1 MAMSLPMSAFVKS
14 SLPDYELRRYGALLA
29 VSEAIASHRD
39 LASLLQ
45 TLAQQLNQVV
55 QCDLIK
61 VVLYDAD
68 RNIMRLHSLQ
78 SSISAVQAESLEL
91 TPEESPAGQV
101 WLTQRPLLINNI
113 DQLRSYPVVRERIL
127 KAGVRS
133 LCMLPL
139 NSAGRRLGVLGF
151 GSLDEAAYNECDVAF
166 LEKVTRQVAVAI
178 DNALNFEQA
187 QTAQRELAA
196 QRDRSRL
203 LLEVNNAVVSILDL
217 KQLLQA
223 ISVRLR
229 ETLRHDFAILALYE
243 EETKSLRVHALDSTR
258 DWAYLEENEVVPI
271 SGTAG
276 EQAIV
281 NRETIIINLKDRKG
295 YKSEL
300 TARIAAL
307 GIKSSCIAPLISHN
321 RTLGIVAVSSLR
333 DDAFNREDAELL
345 SQISNQ
351 VAIAVENAL
360 AFNEIEALKNKLAS
374 EKVYL
379 EEEIQSQFNFSEII
393 GQSPSLASAFKQV
406 EIVAPTDSTVLIQ
419 GETGTGK
426 ELIAHAIHNLSNRRE
441 RTLVK
446 MNCAAIPTGLLESEL
461 FGHERGAFTGAISQ
475 RIGRFELAHKG
486 TLFLDEVGDIPLE
499 LQAKLLRVLQEGEF
513 ERLGSSRT
521 QKVDV
526 RLIAA
531 TNADLERMVA
541 GREFRSDLFYRLNV
555 FPIHLPPLRERRG
568 DIPLLVSFFAQK
580 FARRFRKKIET
591 IPAEAIARLEHYR
604 WPGNI
609 RELENFI
616 ERAVIL
622 SRGSELEIPVRELQ
636 LSNGLE
642 AASAR
647 SSLES
652 AAVTVSRPSTTTLA
666 ESEREAIMRA
676 LRETNWVVG
685 GANGA
690 AARLALKRTTLI
702 SRMKK
707 LGINR
712 ENS

>member
-1 MAMSLPMSAFVKS
+1 MAMSLPISAFVKS
-14 SLPDYELRRYGALLA
+14 SLPDNELRRYGALLA
-29 VSEAIASHRD
+29 VSEAIASNRD

-45 TLAQQLNQVV
+45 ALAQQLNQVV

-61 VVLYDAD
+61 VVLYDPD
-68 RNIMRLHSLQ
+68 RKVMRLHTLQ
-78 SSISAVQAESLEL
+78 SSIYAVQPESLEL

-101 WLTQRPLLINNI
+101 WLTQRPFLINNI
-113 DQLRSYPVVRERIL
+113 DQLRPYPAVRERIL

-133 LCMLPL
+133 FCMLPL
-139 NSAGRRLGVLGF
+139 NSAGRRLGALGF
-151 GSLDEAAYNECDVAF
+151 GSLDEDAYNECDVTF
-166 LEKVTRQVAVAI
+166 LEKVTRQVAVAV

-217 KQLLQA
+217 KQLLQTV
-223 ISVRLR
+223 SVRLR

-243 EETKSLRVHALDSTR
+243 EETKSFRVHALDSTR
-258 DWAYLEENEVVPI
+258 GWAYLEENEVVPI
-271 SGTAG
+271 AGTAG
-276 EQAIV
+276 EQAIA

-295 YKSEL
+295 FQSEL
-300 TARIAAL
+300 TERIAAL
-307 GIKSSCIAPLISHN
+307 GIKSSCVAPLISHN
-321 RTLGIVAVSSLR
+321 RTLGIVVVSSLR
-333 DDAFNREDAELL
+333 DDAFSREDAELF
-345 SQISNQ
+345 SQISSQ

-374 EKVYL
+374 EKIYL

-475 RIGRFELAHKG
+475 RVGRFELAHKG

-531 TNADLERMVA
+531 TNANLERMVA
-541 GREFRSDLFYRLNV
+541 DRQFRSDLFYRLNV
-555 FPIHLPPLRERRG
+555 FPIHLPPLRARRG

-580 FARRFRKKIET
+580 FARRFRRKIET
-591 IPAEAIARLEHYR
+591 IPAGAIARLEQYH
-604 WPGNI
+604 WPGNV

-622 SRGSELEIPVRELQ
+622 SRGSELEIPLSELK

-647 SSLES
+647 SSSES
-652 AAVTVSRPSTTTLA
+652 AAVRVSRLSTTTLA

-712 ENS
+712 DDS

>member
-1 MAMSLPMSAFVKS
+1 
-14 SLPDYELRRYGALLA
+14 
-29 VSEAIASHRD
+29 H
-39 LASLLQ
+39 
-45 TLAQQLNQVV
+45 
-55 QCDLIK
+55 
-61 VVLYDAD
+61 
-68 RNIMRLHSLQ
+68 
-78 SSISAVQAESLEL
+78 
-91 TPEESPAGQV
+91 
-101 WLTQRPLLINNI
+101 
-113 DQLRSYPVVRERIL
+113 
-127 KAGVRS
+127 
-133 LCMLPL
+133 
-139 NSAGRRLGVLGF
+139 
-151 GSLDEAAYNECDVAF
+151 
-166 LEKVTRQVAVAI
+166 
-178 DNALNFEQA
+178 
-187 QTAQRELAA
+187 
-196 QRDRSRL
+196 
-203 LLEVNNAVVSILDL
+203 
-217 KQLLQA
+217 
-223 ISVRLR
+223 
-229 ETLRHDFAILALYE
+229 
-243 EETKSLRVHALDSTR
+243 
-258 DWAYLEENEVVPI
+258 
-271 SGTAG
+271 
-276 EQAIV
+276 
-281 NRETIIINLKDRKG
+281 NR
-295 YKSEL
+295 
-300 TARIAAL
+300 AL
-307 GIKSSCIAPLISHN
+307 GIV
-321 RTLGIVAVSSLR
+321 TVSSLR
-333 DDAFNREDAELL
+333 DDAFNREDAELF
-345 SQISNQ
+345 SQVSSQ

-360 AFNEIEALKNKLAS
+360 AFKEIEALKNKLAS
-374 EKVYL
+374 EKIYL
-379 EEEIQSQFNFSEII
+379 EEEIQSQFNFTEII
-393 GQSPSLASAFKQV
+393 GQSPSLASAFQQV

-446 MNCAAIPTGLLESEL
+446 MNCAAIPNGLLESEL

-513 ERLGSSRT
+513 ERLGSART

-555 FPIHLPPLRERRG
+555 FPIHLPPLRVRRG
-568 DIPLLVSFFAQK
+568 DIPLLVSFFARK

-591 IPAEAIARLEHYR
+591 IPAEAIARLEQYR

-622 SRGSELEIPVRELQ
+622 SRGSELEIPVGELK

-642 AASAR
+642 TTSAR
-647 SSLES
+647 SSLAS
-652 AAVTVSRPSTTTLA
+652 AAAAVSTPSTTTLA

-707 LGINR
+707 LGISR
-712 ENS
+712 EDS

>member
-1 MAMSLPMSAFVKS
+1 MSAFVQS

-45 TLAQQLNQVV
+45 TLAQQLNQIV

-68 RNIMRLHSLQ
+68 RNVMRLHSMQ
-78 SSISAVQAESLEL
+78 SSISMVQPESLDL
-91 TPEESPAGQV
+91 TPEETPAGQV

-113 DQLRSYPVVRERIL
+113 DQLRSYPIIRERVL
-127 KAGVRS
+127 KYGIRS

-151 GSLDEAAYNECDVAF
+151 SSIDEAAYNECDVAF
-166 LEKVTRQVAVAI
+166 LEKVTRQVAIAV
-178 DNALNFEQA
+178 DNALNFEHA
-187 QTAQRELAA
+187 QTAQRQLAA

-217 KQLLQA
+217 KQLLQTV
-223 ISVRLR
+223 SVGLR

-258 DWAYLEENEVVPI
+258 GWVYLEENEVVPI
-271 SGTAG
+271 SETAG
-276 EQAIV
+276 ERAFA
-281 NRETIIINLKDRKG
+281 NRETIIINQKDRKG
-295 YKSEL
+295 LQSEF
-300 TARIAAL
+300 TARIAAQ

-321 RTLGIVAVSSLR
+321 RALGILAVSSLR
-333 DDAFNREDAELL
+333 DNAFSQEDAELF
-345 SQISNQ
+345 SQISSQ

-360 AFNEIEALKNKLAS
+360 AFNEIEALKNKLAG
-374 EKVYL
+374 EKIYL
-379 EEEIQSQFNFSEII
+379 EEEIQSQFDFSEII
-393 GQSPSLASAFKQV
+393 GQSPSLASVFKQV

-419 GETGTGK
+419 GETGAGK
-426 ELIAHAIHNLSNRRE
+426 ELIARAIHNLSDRRE
-441 RTLVK
+441 RTMVK
-446 MNCAAIPTGLLESEL
+446 VNCAAIPTGLLESEL

-531 TNADLERMVA
+531 TNANLDQMVA
-541 GREFRSDLFYRLNV
+541 NREFRSDLFYRLNV

-568 DIPLLVSFFAQK
+568 DIRLLVSFFTQK

-591 IPAEAIARLEHYR
+591 IPAEAIARLEQYR
-604 WPGNI
+604 WPGNV
-609 RELENFI
+609 RELENFV

-622 SRGSELEIPVRELQ
+622 SRGSELEIPIGELK

-642 AASAR
+642 TARAKSSPMSAVG
-647 SSLES
+647 
-652 AAVTVSRPSTTTLA
+652 AVSTPSTTTLA
-666 ESEREAIMRA
+666 ESEREAILRA

-712 ENS
+712 EDS

>member
-1 MAMSLPMSAFVKS
+1 MSAFVRS

-29 VSEAIASHRD
+29 VSEAIASNRD

-45 TLAQQLNQVV
+45 ALARQLNQVV

-61 VVLYDAD
+61 VVLYDAE
-68 RNIMRLHSLQ
+68 RNVMRLHTLQ
-78 SSISAVQAESLEL
+78 SSISADQPESLEL

-113 DQLRSYPVVRERIL
+113 DQLRPYPAVRERIL

-166 LEKVTRQVAVAI
+166 LEKVTRQVAVAV

-217 KQLLQA
+217 KQLLQTV
-223 ISVRLR
+223 SVRLR

-243 EETKSLRVHALDSTR
+243 EETKSLRAHALDSTR

-271 SGTAG
+271 AGTAG
-276 EQAIV
+276 EQAIA
-281 NRETIIINLKDRKG
+281 NRETIIINLKDRKSFQ
-295 YKSEL
+295 SEL

-321 RTLGIVAVSSLR
+321 RTLGIVVVSSLR

-345 SQISNQ
+345 SQISSQ

-374 EKVYL
+374 EKIYL

-475 RIGRFELAHKG
+475 RVGRFELAHKG

-513 ERLGSSRT
+513 ERLGSART

-531 TNADLERMVA
+531 TNANLERMVA
-541 GREFRSDLFYRLNV
+541 GRQFRSDLFYRLNV

-580 FARRFRKKIET
+580 FARRFRRKIET
-591 IPAEAIARLEHYR
+591 IPAGAIARLEQYH
-604 WPGNI
+604 WPGNV

-622 SRGSELEIPVRELQ
+622 SRGSELEIPLGELK

-642 AASAR
+642 AASER
-647 SSLES
+647 SSLKS
-652 AAVTVSRPSTTTLA
+652 AAVAVSRPSTTTLA
-666 ESEREAIMRA
+666 ESEREAIMQA

-712 ENS
+712 EDS

>member
-1 MAMSLPMSAFVKS
+1 
-14 SLPDYELRRYGALLA
+14 
-29 VSEAIASHRD
+29 
-39 LASLLQ
+39 
-45 TLAQQLNQVV
+45 
-55 QCDLIK
+55 
-61 VVLYDAD
+61 
-68 RNIMRLHSLQ
+68 
-78 SSISAVQAESLEL
+78 
-91 TPEESPAGQV
+91 
-101 WLTQRPLLINNI
+101 
-113 DQLRSYPVVRERIL
+113 
-127 KAGVRS
+127 
-133 LCMLPL
+133 MLPL

-166 LEKVTRQVAVAI
+166 LEKVTRQVAIAV

-187 QTAQRELAA
+187 QTAQRQLAD

-217 KQLLQA
+217 KQLLQTV
-223 ISVRLR
+223 SVRLR
-229 ETLRHDFAILALYE
+229 ETLHHDFAILALYE
-243 EETKSLRVHALDSTR
+243 VETKSLRVHALDSTR

-276 EQAIV
+276 EQAIA
-281 NRETIIINLKDRKG
+281 NRETMIVNLKDRKDFQ
-295 YKSEL
+295 SEL

-307 GIKSSCIAPLISHN
+307 GIKSSLIAPLISHD
-321 RTLGIVAVSSLR
+321 RALGIVAVSSLR
-333 DDAFNREDAELL
+333 DNAFNMEDAELFG
-345 SQISNQ
+345 QISSQ

-374 EKVYL
+374 EKIYL

-513 ERLGSSRT
+513 ERLGSART

-541 GREFRSDLFYRLNV
+541 DREFRSDLFYRLNV

-568 DIPLLVSFFAQK
+568 DIPLLVSFFTQK

-591 IPAEAIARLEHYR
+591 IPVDAIARLEQYR
-604 WPGNI
+604 WPGNV

-622 SRGSELEIPVRELQ
+622 SRGSELEIPLGELK

-642 AASAR
+642 AASDR
-647 SSLES
+647 SPL
-652 AAVTVSRPSTTTLA
+652 AAVTAAVSKPSPTTLA
-666 ESEREAIMRA
+666 ESEREAIVRA
-676 LRETNWVVG
+676 LRETKWVVG

-702 SRMKK
+702 SRMRK

-712 ENS
+712 EDS

>member
-1 MAMSLPMSAFVKS
+1 MSPFVKS

-29 VSEAIASHRD
+29 VSEAIASNRD

-45 TLAQQLNQVV
+45 TLARQLNQVV

-68 RNIMRLHSLQ
+68 RNLMRLHSLQ
-78 SSISAVQAESLEL
+78 SSISADQPESLEL

-113 DQLRSYPVVRERIL
+113 DQLRPYPAVRERIL

-139 NSAGRRLGVLGF
+139 NSAGRKLGALGF
-151 GSLDEAAYNECDVAF
+151 GSIDEAAYNECDVAF
-166 LEKVTRQVAVAI
+166 LEKVTRQVAVAV

-217 KQLLQA
+217 KQLLQTV
-223 ISVRLR
+223 SVRLR

-271 SGTAG
+271 AGTAG
-276 EQAIV
+276 EEAIA
-281 NRETIIINLKDRKG
+281 NRETIIVNLRDRKG

-321 RTLGIVAVSSLR
+321 RTLGIVVVSSLR
-333 DDAFNREDAELL
+333 DDVFSREDAELF
-345 SQISNQ
+345 SQISSQ

-374 EKVYL
+374 EKIYL

-393 GQSPSLASAFKQV
+393 GQSPSLSSAFKQV

-475 RIGRFELAHKG
+475 RVGRFELAHKG

-531 TNADLERMVA
+531 TNANLERMVA
-541 GREFRSDLFYRLNV
+541 DRQFRSDLFYRLNV

-580 FARRFRKKIET
+580 FARRFRRKIET
-591 IPAEAIARLEHYR
+591 IPAGAIARLEQYH
-604 WPGNI
+604 WPGNV

-622 SRGSELEIPVRELQ
+622 SRGSELEIPLSELK

-712 ENS
+712 DDS

>member
-1 MAMSLPMSAFVKS
+1 MPE
-14 SLPDYELRRYGALLA
+14 YELRRYGALLA

-45 TLAQQLNQVV
+45 TLAQRLNQIV
-55 QCDLIK
+55 QCDVIK

-68 RNIMRLHSLQ
+68 RNVMRLHSLE
-78 SSISAVQAESLEL
+78 SAISAIQPESLEL
-91 TPEESPAGQV
+91 PPEESPAGQV
-101 WLTQRPLLINNI
+101 WLTQRPLLIN
-113 DQLRSYPVVRERIL
+113 DVEQLRPYPLIMERVSRYSV
-127 KAGVRS
+127 KS
-133 LCMLPL
+133 LCILPL
-139 NSAGRRLGVLGF
+139 NSAGRSLGVLVF
-151 GSLDEAAYNECDVAF
+151 GSLEESTYNEGDVAF
-166 LEKVTRQVAVAI
+166 LEKVTGQVAIAI

-187 QTAQRELAA
+187 QTAQRQLAA

-217 KQLLQA
+217 KQLLQTV
-223 ISVRLR
+223 SMRLR

-243 EETKSLRVHALDSTR
+243 EETKSLRAHALDSAR
-258 DWAYLEENEVVPI
+258 DWFFLEENEVVPI
-271 SGTAG
+271 SDTAA
-276 EQAIV
+276 EQAIN
-281 NRETIIINLKDRKG
+281 NRETLIINLKDRKG
-295 YKSEL
+295 SQSEF
-300 TARIAAL
+300 TARIAAY
-307 GIKSSCIAPLISHN
+307 GIKSSCIAPLISHD
-321 RTLGIVAVSSLR
+321 RTLGILAVSSLR
-333 DDAFNREDAELL
+333 DKAFDRDDAELF

-374 EKVYL
+374 EKIYL
-379 EEEIQSQFNFSEII
+379 EEEIQSQFNFSDII
-393 GQSPSLASAFKQV
+393 GQSPSLIRVFKQV
-406 EIVAPTDSTVLIQ
+406 EIVALTDSTVLIQ
-419 GETGTGK
+419 GETGCGK

-446 MNCAAIPTGLLESEL
+446 LNCAAIPTGLLESEL

-475 RIGRFELAHKG
+475 RIGRFELAHNG

-521 QKVDV
+521 RKVDV

-531 TNADLERMVA
+531 TNANLERMVA
-541 GREFRSDLFYRLNV
+541 DREYRSDLYYRLNV
-555 FPIHLPPLRERRG
+555 FPINIPPLRKRRG
-568 DIPLLVSFFAQK
+568 DIPLLVSFFTQK
-580 FARRFRKKIET
+580 FARRFHKNIET
-591 IPAEAIARLEHYR
+591 IPAEAIARLEQYH
-604 WPGNI
+604 WPGNV

-622 SRGSELEIPVRELQ
+622 SRGSELEIPLGELKI
-636 LSNGLE
+636 SNGLG
-642 AASAR
+642 AANAK
-647 SSLES
+647 SSMS
-652 AAVTVSRPSTTTLA
+652 AAAPAVADVPRPSTATLA
-666 ESEREAIMRA
+666 ESERDAIMRA
-676 LRETNWVVG
+676 LRDANWVVG

-712 ENS
+712 EVS

>member
-1 MAMSLPMSAFVKS
+1 MSAIVRS

-61 VVLYDAD
+61 VTLYDAD
-68 RNIMRLHSLQ
+68 RNVMRLHSLQ
-78 SSISAVQAESLEL
+78 SSISAAQPESLEL

-113 DQLRSYPVVRERIL
+113 DQLRPYPAVRERIL

-139 NSAGRRLGVLGF
+139 NSAGRRLGVLGY
-151 GSLDEAAYNECDVAF
+151 GSLDEDAYNECDVAF
-166 LEKVTRQVAVAI
+166 LEKVTRQVAVAV

-217 KQLLQA
+217 KQLLQTV
-223 ISVRLR
+223 SVRLR
-229 ETLRHDFAILALYE
+229 ETLRHDFAILALYD

-258 DWAYLEENEVVPI
+258 GWAYLEENEVVPI

-276 EQAIV
+276 EQAIA
-281 NRETIIINLKDRKG
+281 NRETIVIDLKDRKSFQ
-295 YKSEL
+295 SEL
-300 TARIAAL
+300 IARIAAL

-321 RTLGIVAVSSLR
+321 RALGIVAVSSLR
-333 DDAFNREDAELL
+333 DDAFNREDAELF
-345 SQISNQ
+345 SQISSQ

-374 EKVYL
+374 EKIYL

-426 ELIAHAIHNLSNRRE
+426 ELIARAIHNLSNRRE

-475 RIGRFELAHKG
+475 RVGRFELAHKG

-513 ERLGSSRT
+513 ERLGSART

-531 TNADLERMVA
+531 TNANLGQMVA
-541 GREFRSDLFYRLNV
+541 DRQFRSDLFYRLNV

-591 IPAEAIARLEHYR
+591 IPAGAIARLEQYH
-604 WPGNI
+604 WPGNV

-622 SRGSELEIPVRELQ
+622 SRGSELEISLSELK

-642 AASAR
+642 SASAR

-712 ENS
+712 EDS

>member
-1 MAMSLPMSAFVKS
+1 MSAFVQS

-29 VSEAIASHRD
+29 VSEAIASNRD

-45 TLAQQLNQVV
+45 ALARQLNQVV

-68 RNIMRLHSLQ
+68 RNVMRLHTLQ
-78 SSISAVQAESLEL
+78 SSISADQPESLEL

-113 DQLRSYPVVRERIL
+113 DQLRPYPAVRERIL
-127 KAGVRS
+127 TAGVRS

-166 LEKVTRQVAVAI
+166 LEKVTRQVAVAV

-217 KQLLQA
+217 KQLLQTV
-223 ISVRLR
+223 SVRLR

-271 SGTAG
+271 AGTAG
-276 EQAIV
+276 EQAIA
-281 NRETIIINLKDRKG
+281 NRETIIINLKDRKSFQ
-295 YKSEL
+295 SEL

-345 SQISNQ
+345 SQISSQ

-374 EKVYL
+374 EKIYL

-475 RIGRFELAHKG
+475 RVGRFELAHKG

-531 TNADLERMVA
+531 TNANLERMVA
-541 GREFRSDLFYRLNV
+541 GRQFRSDLFYRLNV

-580 FARRFRKKIET
+580 FARRFRRKIET
-591 IPAEAIARLEHYR
+591 IPAGAIARLEQYH
-604 WPGNI
+604 WPGNV

-622 SRGSELEIPVRELQ
+622 SRGSELEIPLGELK
-636 LSNGLE
+636 LPNGLE
-642 AASAR
+642 AASER
-647 SSLES
+647 SSLKS
-652 AAVTVSRPSTTTLA
+652 AAVAVSRPSTTTLA
-666 ESEREAIMRA
+666 ESEREAIMQA

-712 ENS
+712 EDS

>member
-1 MAMSLPMSAFVKS
+1 MAMTLPMSAFVKS
-14 SLPDYELRRYGALLA
+14 SLPDHELRRYGALLA
-29 VSEAIASHRD
+29 VSEAIASNRD

-45 TLAQQLNQVV
+45 ALAQQLNQVV

-68 RNIMRLHSLQ
+68 RKVMRLHTLQ
-78 SSISAVQAESLEL
+78 SSISADQPESLEL

-113 DQLRSYPVVRERIL
+113 DQLRPYPAVRERIL

-166 LEKVTRQVAVAI
+166 LEKVTRQVAVAV

-217 KQLLQA
+217 KQLLQTV
-223 ISVRLR
+223 SVRLR
-229 ETLRHDFAILALYE
+229 ETLRHDFAILALYK

-271 SGTAG
+271 AGTAG
-276 EQAIV
+276 EQAIA

-295 YKSEL
+295 FKSEL

-345 SQISNQ
+345 GQISSQ

-374 EKVYL
+374 EKIYL

-475 RIGRFELAHKG
+475 RVGRFELAHKG

-513 ERLGSSRT
+513 ERLGSART

-531 TNADLERMVA
+531 TNANLERMVA
-541 GREFRSDLFYRLNV
+541 DRQFRSDLFYRLNV

-568 DIPLLVSFFAQK
+568 DIPLLVTFFAQK
-580 FARRFRKKIET
+580 FARRFRRKIET
-591 IPAEAIARLEHYR
+591 IPAGAIARLEQYH
-604 WPGNI
+604 WPGNV
-609 RELENFI
+609 RELENLI

-622 SRGSELEIPVRELQ
+622 SRGSELEIPLGELK
-636 LSNGLE
+636 LSNGLDV
-642 AASAR
+642 ASER
-647 SSLES
+647 SSLKS

-712 ENS
+712 EES

>member
-1 MAMSLPMSAFVKS
+1 MAMSLSMSAFVQS

-45 TLAQQLNQVV
+45 TLAQQLNQIV

-68 RNIMRLHSLQ
+68 RNVMRLHSLQ
-78 SSISAVQAESLEL
+78 YSISAVQPESLEL

-101 WLTQRPLLINNI
+101 WLTQRPLLINNVE
-113 DQLRSYPVVRERIL
+113 QLRPYPVVRERIL

-139 NSAGRRLGVLGF
+139 NSAGRSLGVLGF

-166 LEKVTRQVAVAI
+166 LEKVTRQVAIAV

-187 QTAQRELAA
+187 QTAQRQLAA

-217 KQLLQA
+217 KQLLQTV
-223 ISVRLR
+223 SVRLR

-258 DWAYLEENEVVPI
+258 GWTYLEENEIVPI

-276 EQAIV
+276 EQAIA
-281 NRETIIINLKDRKG
+281 NRETIIINQKDRKG
-295 YKSEL
+295 FQSEL

-307 GIKSSCIAPLISHN
+307 GIKSSCVAPLISHN
-321 RTLGIVAVSSLR
+321 RALGIVAVSSLR
-333 DDAFNREDAELL
+333 EDAFSLGDAELF
-345 SQISNQ
+345 SQISSQ

-374 EKVYL
+374 EKIYL

-393 GQSPSLASAFKQV
+393 GQSPSLVSVFKQV

-419 GETGTGK
+419 GETGAGK

-513 ERLGSSRT
+513 ERLGSART

-531 TNADLERMVA
+531 TNANLGRMVA
-541 GREFRSDLFYRLNV
+541 DREFRSDLFYRLNV

-568 DIPLLVSFFAQK
+568 DIPLLVTFFAQK
-580 FARRFRKKIET
+580 FTRRFHKKIET
-591 IPAEAIARLEHYR
+591 IPAEAIARLEQYH
-604 WPGNI
+604 WPGNV

-622 SRGSELEIPVRELQ
+622 SRGSELEIPLGELK

-647 SSLES
+647 SSLAS
-652 AAVTVSRPSTTTLA
+652 AAVAVTMPSATTLA

-712 ENS
+712 EDS

>member
-1 MAMSLPMSAFVKS
+1 MSAFVKS

-68 RNIMRLHSLQ
+68 RNVMRLHSLQ
-78 SSISAVQAESLEL
+78 SSISAAQPESLEL
-91 TPEESPAGQV
+91 KPEESPAGQV

-113 DQLRSYPVVRERIL
+113 DQLRPYPAVRERIL

-139 NSAGRRLGVLGF
+139 NSAGRRLGVLGY

-166 LEKVTRQVAVAI
+166 LEKVTRQVAVAV

-217 KQLLQA
+217 KKLLQTV
-223 ISVRLR
+223 SVRLR

-258 DWAYLEENEVVPI
+258 GWAYLEENEVVPI

-276 EQAIV
+276 EQAIA

-295 YKSEL
+295 IQSEL

-321 RTLGIVAVSSLR
+321 RALGIVVVSSLR
-333 DDAFNREDAELL
+333 DGAFNREDAELF
-345 SQISNQ
+345 SQISSQ

-374 EKVYL
+374 EKIYL

-393 GQSPSLASAFKQV
+393 GQSPSLASSFKQV

-475 RIGRFELAHKG
+475 RVGRFELAHKG

-531 TNADLERMVA
+531 TNANLGQMVA
-541 GREFRSDLFYRLNV
+541 GRQFRSDLFYRLNV

-591 IPAEAIARLEHYR
+591 IPAGAITRLEQYH
-604 WPGNI
+604 WPGNV

-622 SRGSELEIPVRELQ
+622 SRGSELEIPLSELK

-647 SSLES
+647 SPLES

-676 LRETNWVVG
+676 LRETDWVVG

-712 ENS
+712 EDS

>member
-1 MAMSLPMSAFVKS
+1 MSAFVQS
-14 SLPDYELRRYGALLA
+14 SLPDYESRRYGALLA
-29 VSEAIASHRD
+29 VSEAIASNRD
-39 LASLLQ
+39 LSSLLQ
-45 TLAQQLNQVV
+45 ALAQQLNQVV

-61 VVLYDAD
+61 VVLYAAD
-68 RNIMRLHSLQ
+68 RNVMRLHTLQ
-78 SSISAVQAESLEL
+78 SSISADQPESLEF

-113 DQLRSYPVVRERIL
+113 DQLRPYPAVRERIL

-166 LEKVTRQVAVAI
+166 LEKVTRQVAVAV

-217 KQLLQA
+217 KQLLQTV
-223 ISVRLR
+223 SVRLR

-271 SGTAG
+271 AGTAG
-276 EQAIV
+276 EQAIA
-281 NRETIIINLKDRKG
+281 NRETIILNLKDRKG

-374 EKVYL
+374 EKIYL

-475 RIGRFELAHKG
+475 RVGRFELAHKG

-513 ERLGSSRT
+513 ERLGSART

-531 TNADLERMVA
+531 TNANLERMVA
-541 GREFRSDLFYRLNV
+541 DRQFRSDLFYRLNV

-580 FARRFRKKIET
+580 FARRFRRKIES
-591 IPAEAIARLEHYR
+591 IPAGAIARLEQYH
-604 WPGNI
+604 WPGNV

-622 SRGSELEIPVRELQ
+622 SRGSELEIPLSELK

-647 SSLES
+647 SSLKS

-707 LGINR
+707 LGISR
-712 ENS
+712 EDS

>member
-29 VSEAIASHRD
+29 VSEAIASNRD

-68 RNIMRLHSLQ
+68 RNVMRLHSLQ
-78 SSISAVQAESLEL
+78 SSISAVQPESLEL

-113 DQLRSYPVVRERIL
+113 DQLRPYPAVRERIL

-139 NSAGRRLGVLGF
+139 NSAGRKLGVLGF

-166 LEKVTRQVAVAI
+166 LEKVTRQVAVAV

-217 KQLLQA
+217 KQLLQTV
-223 ISVRLR
+223 SVRLR
-229 ETLRHDFAILALYE
+229 ETLRHDFATLALYE

-258 DWAYLEENEVVPI
+258 GWAYLEENEVVPI

-276 EQAIV
+276 EHAIA
-281 NRETIIINLKDRKG
+281 NRETIIINQKDRKG
-295 YKSEL
+295 FQSEL

-307 GIKSSCIAPLISHN
+307 GIKSSCVAPLISHN
-321 RTLGIVAVSSLR
+321 RALGIVVVSSLR
-333 DDAFNREDAELL
+333 DDAFNREDAELF
-345 SQISNQ
+345 SQISSQ

-374 EKVYL
+374 EKIYL

-475 RIGRFELAHKG
+475 RVGRFELAHKG

-513 ERLGSSRT
+513 ERLGSART

-531 TNADLERMVA
+531 TNANLERMVA
-541 GREFRSDLFYRLNV
+541 DRQFRSDLFYRLNV
-555 FPIHLPPLRERRG
+555 FPLRLPPLRERRG

-580 FARRFRKKIET
+580 FARRFRRKIET
-591 IPAEAIARLEHYR
+591 IPAGAIARLEQYH
-604 WPGNI
+604 WPGNV

-622 SRGSELEIPVRELQ
+622 SRGSELEIPLGELK

-652 AAVTVSRPSTTTLA
+652 AAVTVSRPSTSTLA

-712 ENS
+712 EDS

>member
-1 MAMSLPMSAFVKS
+1 MSVSVKS
-14 SLPDYELRRYGALLA
+14 ALPDEKLRRYGALLA

-45 TLAQQLNQVV
+45 ALARQINQIV
-55 QCDLIK
+55 QCEVIK

-68 RNIMRLHSLQ
+68 RNVMRLHSMQ
-78 SSISAVQAESLEL
+78 SSMSDDLPESLDL
-91 TPEESPAGQV
+91 NPEESPAGRV
-101 WLTQRPLLINNI
+101 WLTQEPLIINNI
-113 DQLRSYPVVRERIL
+113 EQLSPYPIIQERIL
-127 KAGVRS
+127 KHGIRS
-133 LCMLPL
+133 FCLLPL
-139 NSAGRRLGVLGF
+139 TSAGRRLGALGF
-151 GSLDEAAYNECDVAF
+151 GSVDEGAYDECDVSF
-166 LEKVTRQVAVAI
+166 LEKVTRQIAIAV

-187 QTAQRELAA
+187 RTAQRELAA

-203 LLEVNNAVVSILDL
+203 LLEVNNAVVSIVDL
-217 KQLLQA
+217 KQLLQTV
-223 ISVRLR
+223 SRRLR
-229 ETLRHDFAILALYE
+229 ETLRHDFATLGFYE
-243 EETKSLRVHALDSTR
+243 EETKSLRVHALDSSR
-258 DWAYLEENEVVPI
+258 DWIYVEENEVVPV
-271 SGTAG
+271 SETAA
-276 EQAIV
+276 EEAIAR
-281 NRETIIINLKDRKG
+281 RETIVINQKDRQG
-295 YKSEL
+295 PQ
-300 TARIAAL
+300 TGFNARIVAH

-321 RTLGIVAVSSLR
+321 RVLGVMAVSSLR
-333 DDAFNREDAELL
+333 DNAFSGEDAELL
-345 SQISNQ
+345 SQISSQ

-360 AFNEIEALKNKLAS
+360 AFNEIDVLKNKLAS
-374 EKVYL
+374 EKIYL
-379 EEEIQSQFNFSEII
+379 EEEIQSRFNFSEII

-419 GETGTGK
+419 GETGAGK

-446 MNCAAIPTGLLESEL
+446 VNCAAIPTGLLESEF
-461 FGHERGAFTGAISQ
+461 FGHERGAFTGAIAQ
-475 RIGRFELAHKG
+475 RIGRFELAHRG

-513 ERLGSSRT
+513 ERLGSART

-526 RLIAA
+526 RLVAA
-531 TNADLERMVA
+531 TNANLGQMVA
-541 GREFRSDLFYRLNV
+541 ERQFRSDLFYRLNV

-591 IPAEAIARLEHYR
+591 IPAEAIARLEQYH
-604 WPGNI
+604 WPGNV
-609 RELENFI
+609 RELEHFI

-622 SRGSELEIPVRELQ
+622 SRGSELEIPIGELK

-642 AASAR
+642 TAPAAAR
-647 SSLES
+647 SFTPPP
-652 AAVTVSRPSTTTLA
+652 AVVSPSVTTLA

-676 LRETNWVVG
+676 LRETNWVIG

-712 ENS
+712 NNS

>member
-1 MAMSLPMSAFVKS
+1 MSALVRS
-14 SLPDYELRRYGALLA
+14 SLPDYELRRHGALLA
-29 VSEAIASHRD
+29 VSEAIASNRD

-45 TLAQQLNQVV
+45 ALAQQLNQVV

-68 RNIMRLHSLQ
+68 RNVMRLHTLQ
-78 SSISAVQAESLEL
+78 SSISADQPESLEL

-113 DQLRSYPVVRERIL
+113 DQLRPYPAVRERIL

-166 LEKVTRQVAVAI
+166 LEKVTRQVAVAV

-217 KQLLQA
+217 KQLLQTV
-223 ISVRLR
+223 SVRLR

-271 SGTAG
+271 AGTAG
-276 EQAIV
+276 EQAIA
-281 NRETIIINLKDRKG
+281 NRETIIVNLKDRKG
-295 YKSEL
+295 FQSEL

-345 SQISNQ
+345 SQISSQ

-374 EKVYL
+374 EKIYL

-393 GQSPSLASAFKQV
+393 GQSPSLSSAFKQV

-475 RIGRFELAHKG
+475 RVGRFELAHKG

-531 TNADLERMVA
+531 TNANLERMVA
-541 GREFRSDLFYRLNV
+541 DRQFRSDLFYRLNV

-580 FARRFRKKIET
+580 FARRFRRKIET
-591 IPAEAIARLEHYR
+591 IPAGAIARLEQYH
-604 WPGNI
+604 WPGNV

-622 SRGSELEIPVRELQ
+622 SRGSELEIPLSELK

-647 SSLES
+647 TTLES

-712 ENS
+712 DDS

>member
-1 MAMSLPMSAFVKS
+1 MSDFVKS

-45 TLAQQLNQVV
+45 TLAQQLNQIV
-55 QCDLIK
+55 QCDVIK

-68 RNIMRLHSLQ
+68 RNVMRLHSLE
-78 SSISAVQAESLEL
+78 SAISAIQPESLEL
-91 TPEESPAGQV
+91 PPEESPAGQV
-101 WLTQRPLLINNI
+101 WLTQRPLLINDI
-113 DQLRSYPVVRERIL
+113 EQLRPYPLILERVS
-127 KAGVRS
+127 KYCVRS
-133 LCMLPL
+133 LCILPL
-139 NSAGRRLGVLGF
+139 NSAGRSLGVLVF
-151 GSLDEAAYNECDVAF
+151 GSLEEAAYNECDVAF
-166 LEKVTRQVAVAI
+166 LEKVTGQVAIAV

-187 QTAQRELAA
+187 QTAQRQLAA

-217 KQLLQA
+217 KQLLQTV
-223 ISVRLR
+223 SVRLR
-229 ETLRHDFAILALYE
+229 ETLHHDFAILALYE
-243 EETKSLRVHALDSTR
+243 EETKNLRVHALDSTR
-258 DWAYLEENEVVPI
+258 GWAYLEENEVVPI
-271 SGTAG
+271 SETAG
-276 EQAIV
+276 ERAIA

-295 YKSEL
+295 FQSEF
-300 TARIAAL
+300 TARITAI
-307 GIKSSCIAPLISHN
+307 GIKSSCVAPLISHN
-321 RTLGIVAVSSLR
+321 RALGILAVSSLR
-333 DDAFNREDAELL
+333 DNAFNQKDAELF
-345 SQISNQ
+345 SQVSSQ

-360 AFNEIEALKNKLAS
+360 AFNEIETLKNKLAS
-374 EKVYL
+374 EKIYL
-379 EEEIQSQFNFSEII
+379 EEEIQSQFNFSDII
-393 GQSPSLASAFKQV
+393 GQSPSLISVFKQV

-419 GETGTGK
+419 GETGAGK
-426 ELIAHAIHNLSNRRE
+426 ELIARAIHNLSNRRE

-446 MNCAAIPTGLLESEL
+446 VNCAAIPTGLLESEL

-531 TNADLERMVA
+531 TNANLERMVA
-541 GREFRSDLFYRLNV
+541 NREFRSDLYYRLNV
-555 FPIHLPPLRERRG
+555 FPINMPPLRKRRG

-580 FARRFRKKIET
+580 FARRFHKKIET
-591 IPAEAIARLEHYR
+591 IPAEAIARLEQYH
-604 WPGNI
+604 WPGNV

-622 SRGSELEIPVRELQ
+622 SRGSELEIPLGELK
-636 LSNGLE
+636 LSNGLGTANAKSSMAP
-642 AASAR
+642 AAPAAPAVVDVPR
-647 SSLES
+647 SSTAS
-652 AAVTVSRPSTTTLA
+652 LA
-666 ESEREAIMRA
+666 ESERDAIMRA
-676 LRETNWVVG
+676 LRDANWVVG

-712 ENS
+712 EVS

>member
-1 MAMSLPMSAFVKS
+1 
-14 SLPDYELRRYGALLA
+14 
-29 VSEAIASHRD
+29 
-39 LASLLQ
+39 
-45 TLAQQLNQVV
+45 
-55 QCDLIK
+55 
-61 VVLYDAD
+61 
-68 RNIMRLHSLQ
+68 
-78 SSISAVQAESLEL
+78 
-91 TPEESPAGQV
+91 
-101 WLTQRPLLINNI
+101 
-113 DQLRSYPVVRERIL
+113 
-127 KAGVRS
+127 
-133 LCMLPL
+133 
-139 NSAGRRLGVLGF
+139 
-151 GSLDEAAYNECDVAF
+151 VAF
-166 LEKVTRQVAVAI
+166 LEKVTRQVAIAV

-187 QTAQRELAA
+187 QTAQRQLAA

-217 KQLLQA
+217 KQLLQTV
-223 ISVRLR
+223 SVRLR
-229 ETLRHDFAILALYE
+229 GTLRHDFAILALYE

-258 DWAYLEENEVVPI
+258 GWTFLEENEVVPI

-276 EQAIV
+276 ERAIAD
-281 NRETIIINLKDRKG
+281 RETIIVNQKDRKG
-295 YKSEL
+295 FQSEL

-321 RTLGIVAVSSLR
+321 LALGIVTVSSLR
-333 DDAFNREDAELL
+333 DDAFNREDAELF
-345 SQISNQ
+345 SQVSSQ

-360 AFNEIEALKNKLAS
+360 AFKEIEALKNKLAS
-374 EKVYL
+374 EKIYL
-379 EEEIQSQFNFSEII
+379 EEEIQSQFNFTEII
-393 GQSPSLASAFKQV
+393 GQSPSLASAFQQV

-446 MNCAAIPTGLLESEL
+446 MNCAAIPNGLLESEL

-513 ERLGSSRT
+513 ERLGSART

-541 GREFRSDLFYRLNV
+541 GREVRSDLFYRLNV
-555 FPIHLPPLRERRG
+555 FPIHLPPLRGLRESRG
-568 DIPLLVSFFAQK
+568 DILLLGSFFAQK

-591 IPAEAIARLEHYR
+591 IPTEAIARLEQYR

-622 SRGSELEIPVRELQ
+622 SRGSELEIPVGELK

-642 AASAR
+642 TASAR
-647 SSLES
+647 SSLAS
-652 AAVTVSRPSTTTLA
+652 AAAAGSIPSTTTLG

-707 LGINR
+707 LGISR
-712 ENS
+712 EDS

>member
-1 MAMSLPMSAFVKS
+1 MAMGLPMSAFVKS
-14 SLPDYELRRYGALLA
+14 SLPEYELRRYSALLA

-68 RNIMRLHSLQ
+68 RNVMRLHSLQ
-78 SSISAVQAESLEL
+78 SSISAVQLESLEL

-101 WLTQRPLLINNI
+101 WLTQRPLLIDNI
-113 DQLRSYPVVRERIL
+113 DQLRSYPVVRDRIL
-127 KAGVRS
+127 KVGVRS

-139 NSAGRRLGVLGF
+139 NSAGRRLGVLGL

-166 LEKVTRQVAVAI
+166 LEKVTRQVAVAV

-217 KQLLQA
+217 KKLLQTV
-223 ISVRLR
+223 SVRLR

-281 NRETIIINLKDRKG
+281 NRETIILNLKDRKG

-333 DDAFNREDAELL
+333 DDAFNREDAELF

-360 AFNEIEALKNKLAS
+360 AFNEIEALKNKLTS
-374 EKVYL
+374 EKIYL

-426 ELIAHAIHNLSNRRE
+426 ELIAHAIHNRSNRRE

-461 FGHERGAFTGAISQ
+461 FAHERGAFTGAISQ
-475 RIGRFELAHKG
+475 RVGRFELAHKG

-513 ERLGSSRT
+513 ERLGSART

-531 TNADLERMVA
+531 TNANLERMVA
-541 GREFRSDLFYRLNV
+541 DRQFRSDLFYRLNV

-580 FARRFRKKIET
+580 FARRFRRKIEM
-591 IPAEAIARLEHYR
+591 IPAGAIARLEQYH
-604 WPGNI
+604 WPGNV

-622 SRGSELEIPVRELQ
+622 SRGSELEIPLGELK
-636 LSNGLE
+636 LLNGLE
-642 AASAR
+642 AASER
-647 SSLES
+647 SSLKS
-652 AAVTVSRPSTTTLA
+652 AAVTVSRPSTSTLA
-666 ESEREAIMRA
+666 ESQREAIIRA

-712 ENS
+712 EES

>member
-1 MAMSLPMSAFVKS
+1 
-14 SLPDYELRRYGALLA
+14 
-29 VSEAIASHRD
+29 
-39 LASLLQ
+39 
-45 TLAQQLNQVV
+45 
-55 QCDLIK
+55 
-61 VVLYDAD
+61 
-68 RNIMRLHSLQ
+68 
-78 SSISAVQAESLEL
+78 
-91 TPEESPAGQV
+91 
-101 WLTQRPLLINNI
+101 
-113 DQLRSYPVVRERIL
+113 
-127 KAGVRS
+127 
-133 LCMLPL
+133 
-139 NSAGRRLGVLGF
+139 
-151 GSLDEAAYNECDVAF
+151 
-166 LEKVTRQVAVAI
+166 
-178 DNALNFEQA
+178 
-187 QTAQRELAA
+187 
-196 QRDRSRL
+196 
-203 LLEVNNAVVSILDL
+203 LEVNNAVVSILDL
-217 KQLLQA
+217 KQLLQTV
-223 ISVRLR
+223 SVRLR
-229 ETLRHDFAILALYE
+229 GTLRHDFAILALYN

-276 EQAIV
+276 EQAII
-281 NRETIIINLKDRKG
+281 NRETIIVNLKDRKG
-295 YKSEL
+295 FQSEL

-333 DDAFNREDAELL
+333 DDAFNVEDAELF

-374 EKVYL
+374 EKIYL

-475 RIGRFELAHKG
+475 RVGRFELAHKG

-513 ERLGSSRT
+513 ERLGSART

-531 TNADLERMVA
+531 TNANLERLVA
-541 GREFRSDLFYRLNV
+541 DRQFRSDLFYRLNV

-580 FARRFRKKIET
+580 FARRFRRKIET
-591 IPAEAIARLEHYR
+591 IPAGAIARLEQYH
-604 WPGNI
+604 WPGNV

-622 SRGSELEIPVRELQ
+622 SRGSELEIPLSELK

-652 AAVTVSRPSTTTLA
+652 AAVTVSGHSTTTLA

-707 LGINR
+707 LGISR
-712 ENS
+712 EDL